1 MGVLNNKFKDVVFCK
16 LFGSEEYKDNLLS
29 LFNALNNTE
38 YDNPDDLRINTI
50 GNSVFMGMKNDLS
63 CILDSYMELFEE
75 QSTVNPNAPVRGMLY
90 FSRLYETYI
99 DENDAYR
106 FGSKLVRLPT
116 PRYFVLY
123 LGKEERPDKEILRLS
138 KAFIHPLVEADY
150 EWTATVLNVNIGH
163 NKALLSACRVLK
175 EYSQFVECSRRH
187 LTAVAVEFKKKYSAA
202 GNKGVA
208 GKSSKTADGNK
219 SLRSNSRE
227 IQADSK
233 EILWYRTSEY
243 QEAKYR
249 AMIEAVDECIR
260 NNILRDFLIRNKA
273 EVVGMYL
280 T

>member
-1 MGVLNNKFKDVVFCK
+1 
-16 LFGSEEYKDNLLS
+16 
-29 LFNALNNTE
+29 
-38 YDNPDDLRINTI
+38 
-50 GNSVFMGMKNDLS
+50 MGMKNDLS

-163 NKALLSACRVLK
+163 NKALLAACRVLK

-187 LTAVAVEFKKKYSAA
+187 LTAVAAQFKKKCSAA

-208 GKSSKTADGNK
+208 GKSSKKADGNK
-219 SLRSNSRE
+219 TLHSNSRE
-227 IQADSK
+227 IQTDSN

-243 QEAKYR
+243 QEAKYQ

-280 T
+280 TEWDEEAAKKVWRQESFEDGKIEGKIEGKNEDRTVKYTL